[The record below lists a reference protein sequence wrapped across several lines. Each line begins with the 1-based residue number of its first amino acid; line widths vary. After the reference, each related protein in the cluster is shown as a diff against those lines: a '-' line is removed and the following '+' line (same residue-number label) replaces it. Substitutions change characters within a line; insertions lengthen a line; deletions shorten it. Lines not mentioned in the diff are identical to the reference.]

1 MESFLDFVRGPG
13 FLFAF
18 SFMVL
23 GLLRHVLL
31 MIWQVA
37 RTYSRAG
44 DKNLPYSAIIISSLE
59 WVFPV
64 RKLRGQ
70 PVFSLT
76 SIVFHLAVIMVPVF
90 LLGHIELWERGIG
103 LTWFGISN
111 TLADALTLVA
121 IVTGLALLLQRI
133 TAKATRALSRFQDYA
148 LPLLITIPFA
158 SGYLM
163 MHPAINPFPYT
174 LTFLTHLVSANI
186 LFILVPLTKLSH
198 MALLPG
204 SQLVSELGWH
214 WPRDAGS
221 RVAAS
226 LGKEGSPV

>member
-1 MESFLDFVRGPG
+1 MESFLHFVRGPG

-18 SFMVL
+18 AFMAL
-23 GLLRHVLL
+23 GLLRQFLL
-31 MIWQVA
+31 MIWQIA

-44 DKNLPYSAIIISSLE
+44 DKSLPYSAIAISSLE

-64 RKLRGQ
+64 RKLRDQ

-76 SIVFHLAVIMVPVF
+76 SIVFHLAVIIVPVF

-103 LTWFGISN
+103 LAWPGISN
-111 TLADALTLVA
+111 TSADVLTLVA

-163 MHPAINPFPYT
+163 MHPALNPFPYT
-174 LTFLTHLVSANI
+174 LTFLVHLVSANL

-226 LGKEGSPV
+226 LGKEGASV